1 MIEKL
6 KYLLA
11 GSLMLAAAGSFVACD
26 DDDAAVD
33 EWNATYVYL
42 ERPALAVDMVNCTV
56 THDEN
61 GLSGWEGRQPVT
73 VRLSKAC
80 GTDVTVRLS
89 LEVTGSEEGMAASF
103 SFENDGLVV
112 IPAGETSVQAV
123 LQADLNALAGICGKK
138 GAVASVEVNLASV
151 TPSRDDLRVSSH
163 QNSLTVEVMKTKY
176 PNVIVDQE
184 PAGAPMDR
192 SGWTVSC
199 SSTNSEDAAD
209 FEVTSNLTD
218 DNAYTYMYL
227 YNYIG
232 IQIDLG
238 GVHEVTGIENYVAY
252 GAYYAH
258 SSCRI
263 YSSVDGKYWFPE
275 DARKDITADATQY
288 VSFVEPVKARY
299 LRWRMWGGNVLSS
312 EIYVWSAE

>member
-42 ERPALAVDMVNCTV
+42 ERPALAVDMVKCTV

-89 LEVTGSEEGMAASF
+89 LEVTGSEEGMEAPF

-138 GAVASVEVNLASV
+138 GAVASVEVGLAAV

-199 SSTNSEDAAD
+199 S
-209 FEVTSNLTD
+209 
-218 DNAYTYMYL
+218 
-227 YNYIG
+227 
-232 IQIDLG
+232 
-238 GVHEVTGIENYVAY
+238 
-252 GAYYAH
+252 
-258 SSCRI
+258 
-263 YSSVDGKYWFPE
+263 
-275 DARKDITADATQY
+275 
-288 VSFVEPVKARY
+288 
-299 LRWRMWGGNVLSS
+299 
-312 EIYVWSAE
+312 